1 MNNPLTKTLFGNELL
16 TTMSLENA
24 INLLLSKNLIN
35 VGELAEQAISKKS
48 GVAMCGKNTANID
61 LVSGVQVKYA
71 TVTMAAS
78 SDYYRAYISINTTA
92 PILCVITNPV
102 LNNKQYFLHI
112 PYRAF
117 RHLSGNCI
125 NISFGRDGHPGSS
138 QWWNYEVDTFE
149 DLCEFA
155 KC

>member
-1 MNNPLTKTLFGNELL
+1 MT
-16 TTMSLENA
+16 LENA

-61 LVSGVQVKYA
+61 LVSGVQIKYSTVKKP
-71 TVTMAAS
+71 AS
-78 SDYYRAYISINTTA
+78 SERYLAFISINTTA
-92 PILCVITNPV
+92 PILCVINNPV
-102 LNNKQYFLHI
+102 LNKQYFLHI

-125 NISFGRDGHPGSS
+125 NISFGKDGHPGSS
-138 QWWNYEVDTFE
+138 QWWHYEVESFE
-149 DLCEFA
+149 KLCELA
-155 KC
+155 K

>member
-1 MNNPLTKTLFGNELL
+1 MSNVLTQTLFGNNLQN
-16 TTMSLENA
+16 TMTLENA
-24 INLLLSKNLIN
+24 ISFLLSKNLIN

-48 GVAMCGKNTANID
+48 GVAMCSKNTANID
-61 LVSGVQVKYA
+61 LVSGVQIKYSTVK
-71 TVTMAAS
+71 MPAS
-78 SDYYRAYISINTTA
+78 SDRYLAYITINTTA

-102 LNNKQYFLHI
+102 LKEQYFLHI

-138 QWWNYEVDTFE
+138 QWWNYQVDTFE

>member
-1 MNNPLTKTLFGNELL
+1 MNNALTQTLFGNKLL
-16 TTMSLENA
+16 TTMSLESA

-61 LVSGVQVKYA
+61 LVSGVQVKSA
-71 TVTMAAS
+71 TVTMPAS
-78 SDYYRAYISINTTA
+78 SNRYLAYISINTTA

-102 LNNKQYFLHI
+102 LDEQYFLHI

-117 RHLSGNCI
+117 KHLSGNCI
-125 NISFGRDGHPGSS
+125 NISFGKDGHPRSS
-138 QWWNYEVDTFE
+138 QWWHYQVDSFE
-149 DLCEFA
+149 ELCELA
-155 KC
+155 K

>member
-1 MNNPLTKTLFGNELL
+1 MSNALTQTLFGNELF

-48 GVAMCGKNTANID
+48 GVAMCGKNTSNID
-61 LVSGVQVKYA
+61 LVSGVQVKYS
-71 TVTMAAS
+71 TVTKPAS
-78 SDYYRAYISINTTA
+78 LDRYLAYIGINTTA

-102 LNNKQYFLHI
+102 LNNKQYYLHI

-117 RHLSGNCI
+117 RHLRGNCI
-125 NISFGRDGHPGSS
+125 NISFGKDGEPRPS
-138 QWWNYEVDTFE
+138 QWWHYQVDSFDE
-149 DLCEFA
+149 LCELA
-155 KC
+155 K

>member
-1 MNNPLTKTLFGNELL
+1 MSNVLTQTLFGSELL
-16 TTMSLENA
+16 TKMSLENA
-24 INLLLSKNLIN
+24 ISLLLSKNLIN

-48 GVAMCGKNTANID
+48 GVAMCSKNTSNID

-71 TVTMAAS
+71 TVTKPAS
-78 SDYYRAYISINTTA
+78 SERYIAYISIKTTA

-102 LNNKQYFLHI
+102 LDNEQYFLYI

-125 NISFGRDGHPGSS
+125 NISFGKDGQPRPS
-138 QWWNYEVDTFE
+138 QWWHYEVDSFE
-149 DLCEFA
+149 ELCELA
-155 KC
+155 K

>member
-1 MNNPLTKTLFGNELL
+1 MNNALTHTIFGNELSKM
-16 TTMSLENA
+16 MSLDNA

-61 LVSGVQVKYA
+61 LVSGVQVKYS
-71 TVTMAAS
+71 TVTMPAS
-78 SDYYRAYISINTTA
+78 SDRYLAYITINTTA

-102 LNNKQYFLHI
+102 LKEQYFLHI

-117 RHLSGNCI
+117 RHLNGNCI
-125 NISFGRDGHPGSS
+125 AISFGKDGHPGSS
-138 QWWNYEVDTFE
+138 QWWNYKVDTFE
-149 DLCEFA
+149 ELCELA
-155 KC
+155 K

>member
-1 MNNPLTKTLFGNELL
+1 MSNALTQTLFGNELF

-61 LVSGVQVKYA
+61 LVSGVQVKYS
-71 TVTMAAS
+71 TVMKSAS
-78 SDYYRAYISINTTA
+78 SEYYRAYIGINTTA

-117 RHLSGNCI
+117 RHLRGNCI
-125 NISFGRDGHPGSS
+125 NISFGKDGEPRPS
-138 QWWNYEVDTFE
+138 QWWHYQVDSFDE
-149 DLCEFA
+149 LCELA
-155 KC
+155 K

>member
-1 MNNPLTKTLFGNELL
+1 MSNVLTQTLFGSELL

-61 LVSGVQVKYA
+61 LVSGVQIKYA
-71 TVTMAAS
+71 TVTKAAS
-78 SDYYRAYISINTTA
+78 SERYLAHISIKTTA

-102 LNNKQYFLHI
+102 LNNEQYFLYI

-117 RHLSGNCI
+117 NHLSGNCI
-125 NISFGRDGHPGSS
+125 NISFGKDGQPRPS
-138 QWWNYEVDTFE
+138 QWWHYEVDSFE
-149 DLCEFA
+149 ELCELA
-155 KC
+155 K